1 MFFVNVVTQFI
12 IDALPYIQ
20 IALSILLGTGVLLQH
35 SDASLGGAF
44 GGSDNWS
51 STFHTRRGF
60 EKILFNGTIVIAI
73 LFTFSS
79 ILAITL

>member
-1 MFFVNVVTQFI
+1 MQRVNEITQFI
-12 IDALPYIQ
+12 INALPYIQ
-20 IALSILLGTGVLLQH
+20 IALSLLLAAGVLLQH